1 MTLTLKLTGK
11 LFESDELV
19 DVLKAVKDMSEKED
33 LAVVTGGG
41 GLARRYIAVGRSLG
55 PNEGYLDLL
64 GIESSRMNALLV
76 ALYLDGYKGV
86 PRSLEEFVSVW
97 SFKRPVVA
105 GGFQPG
111 QSDLLERPRVGVLPR
126 VGVVNAVH
134 SGGQY

>member
-1 MTLTLKLTGK
+1 VTLTLKLTGK

-19 DVLKAVKDMSEKED
+19 DVLKAVKDLSEKED

-55 PNEGYLDLL
+55 LNEGYLDLL

-97 SFKRPVVA
+97 SFKRPVVLVV
-105 GGFQPG
+105 
-111 QSDLLERPRVGVLPR
+111 SSLDSRPPEWR
-126 VGVVNAVH
+126 H
-134 SGGQY
+134 